1 MSSSCVLL
9 TYIDKKDSCRS
20 LFWQMFRLTNNC
32 ETATCLLLNAICC
45 IDHYDV
51 KIKTAIAYV
60 FGHQVHFIIVNDVKN
75 MTSSWWTLLSFNV
88 QMISSSETFSSFVK
102 NHKTSK
108 ISSLGC
114 LSLSLSV
121 FPFIH
126 HIAFRCW
133 LPIFDYCSSPI
144 PF

>member
-75 MTSSWWTLLSFNV
+75 MTSSW
-88 QMISSSETFSSFVK
+88 
-102 NHKTSK
+102 
-108 ISSLGC
+108 
-114 LSLSLSV
+114 
-121 FPFIH
+121 
-126 HIAFRCW
+126 
-133 LPIFDYCSSPI
+133 
-144 PF
+144 